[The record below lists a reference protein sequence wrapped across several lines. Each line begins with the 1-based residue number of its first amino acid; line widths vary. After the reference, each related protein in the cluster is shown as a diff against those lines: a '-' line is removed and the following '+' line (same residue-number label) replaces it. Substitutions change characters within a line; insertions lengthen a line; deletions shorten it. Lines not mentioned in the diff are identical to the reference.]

1 MMNNNNTTL
10 FKRYKDMI
18 NFMWQ
23 KGERR
28 YNSKELNFYVGVYE
42 LQTGW
47 KRMNNNP
54 YYTTRCYQTQLKQL
68 GCITMIKRGLWQ
80 INAPIPEWFGSFH
93 IKGLKGGFDESNK
106 YADHGCIYWKTL
118 PAEYK
123 VNPWMGVDKS
133 IKVSTILGPL
143 DLNNPTER
151 AQYINNNN
159 NINNNNKTTI
169 MKITK
174 ALTMWEVKDIP
185 LLARIDGLTVNVLAG
200 TYKSDGS
207 DQLQFD
213 MQQFDYYFKGKEIG
227 FETASVLVNAV
238 DSVLADVIGND
249 IEPLVKEAILND
261 IASSKSNNTKNNNN
275 NNSSSDDKKY
285 TEEDVNS
292 ILKDFVAKLKSEVED
307 AIDYGANNLNDR
319 EIVDITF
326 DSWNRSVD
334 VEILTSELVS
344 ALMDE
349 VSARLDTFIDQYEPE
364 VFTLQD

>member
-1 MMNNNNTTL
+1 
-10 FKRYKDMI
+10 
-18 NFMWQ
+18 
-23 KGERR
+23 
-28 YNSKELNFYVGVYE
+28 
-42 LQTGW
+42 
-47 KRMNNNP
+47 
-54 YYTTRCYQTQLKQL
+54 
-68 GCITMIKRGLWQ
+68 
-80 INAPIPEWFGSFH
+80 
-93 IKGLKGGFDESNK
+93 
-106 YADHGCIYWKTL
+106 
-118 PAEYK
+118 
-123 VNPWMGVDKS
+123 
-133 IKVSTILGPL
+133 
-143 DLNNPTER
+143 
-151 AQYINNNN
+151 
-159 NINNNNKTTI
+159 

-238 DSVLADVIGND
+238 DSVLADVMGND

-261 IASSKSNNTKNNNN
+261 IASSKSNNTKNNN